1 MSKDE
6 PEAREF
12 DRSRG
17 IAAKAAGFLYLFTN
31 ATAIVGFYARGQV
44 YARGDAVQTARNL
57 ATSERLF
64 RVGIV
69 SELITVAGVVMLVV
83 ALYAILE
90 PINRNVALLAAFW
103 RLLETVVLALIPL
116 NAFVAL
122 SLLSGADYLRAVD
135 VHHLQALAL
144 MFLRLHLV
152 GFRIGFLFLG
162 LGSAAFAWLWLKSR
176 YIPRALA
183 VLGIVASL
191 VMAIA
196 ESAIIAFPGLAAVVG
211 LAYMAPMGVFEFTL
225 GGWLLVKGL
234 RTPTSRDGGMQK

>member
-6 PEAREF
+6 PETREF
-12 DRSRG
+12 DRSRD
-17 IAAKAAGFLYLFTN
+17 IAARAAGFLYLFTN

-103 RLLETVVLALIPL
+103 RLLENVVLAIIPL

-135 VHHLQALAL
+135 AHDLQALAH

>member
-1 MSKDE
+1 
-6 PEAREF
+6 
-12 DRSRG
+12 
-17 IAAKAAGFLYLFTN
+17 
-31 ATAIVGFYARGQV
+31 V

-103 RLLETVVLALIPL
+103 RLLENVVLAIIPL

-135 VHHLQALAL
+135 AHHLQALAH